1 MPIVVL
7 LALLIFGSLVA
18 ASMPALVGLLAMV
31 GALALVRVIAQFT
44 EVSVFSVNVISLLGI
59 GLAIDYALFV
69 ISRFREELALLPG
82 RRPGR
87 GRPTAIRRT
96 MRTAGRT
103 VLFSGLTVA
112 AAHVE
117 PADLPAGVPQ
127 EHGVRR
133 HGRGPR
139 RDARRADRAA
149 RHAAAARPPGRRR
162 PAALAPPPPGRRSTT
177 PTAAGPPWP
186 AA

>member
-1 MPIVVL
+1 MPIVLL

-31 GALALVRVIAQFT
+31 GALALVRVLTKFT
-44 EVSVFSVNVISLLGI
+44 EVSIFSVNVISLLGI

-69 ISRFREELALLPG
+69 ISRFREELALLPEDDPDAVG
-82 RRPGR
+82 DRDPADHVDRRPHRALLRPDRRR
-87 GRPTAIRRT
+87 GD
-96 MRTAGRT
+96 
-103 VLFSGLTVA
+103 
-112 AAHVE
+112 VE

-133 HGRGPR
+133 HGGRAR
-139 RDARRADRAA
+139 RDAGRPDRAA
-149 RHAAAARPPGRRR
+149 RRRCGCSAAGSTGAGCPGAGAARSSSRT
-162 PAALAPPPPGRRSTT
+162 S
-177 PTAAGPPWP
+177 TAAGPRWP